1 MHKLGDSVASGSSI
15 PNTEHQI
22 TQHAEG
28 TVDAPMADPS
38 GPRGDWHV
46 DATYHNKVSGTQW
59 EALPAEDL
67 TTQNVPRDQIVSAT
81 FGKNDVTDVVKTAYA
96 NGQRDFKA
104 ENAIF
109 VDPKPDVRKGLTI
122 RWIHNGET
130 DSGVS
135 PKGADKAIAVPDGL
149 PASVVA
155 NGGQDTNAGA
165 SDAAASGGLATIT
178 P

>member
-1 MHKLGDSVASGSSI
+1 MHKLGDTVATGSSI
-15 PNTEHQI
+15 PDSEHQI
-22 TQHAEG
+22 TQHAE
-28 TVDAPMADPS
+28 VYNDNPDALDHSMADPV

-46 DATYHNKVSGTQW
+46 DANYHNHQAGTQW
-59 EALPAEDL
+59 EALPAENL
-67 TTQNVPRDQIVSAT
+67 ETHYVPKDQIVAAS

-96 NGQRDFKA
+96 NGQRAFKA

-130 DSGVS
+130 GSGVAT
-135 PKGADKAIAVPDGL
+135 KGSDKTITVPDGL

-155 NGGQDTNAGA
+155 NDDANINAGA
-165 SDAAASGGLATIT
+165 GATAT